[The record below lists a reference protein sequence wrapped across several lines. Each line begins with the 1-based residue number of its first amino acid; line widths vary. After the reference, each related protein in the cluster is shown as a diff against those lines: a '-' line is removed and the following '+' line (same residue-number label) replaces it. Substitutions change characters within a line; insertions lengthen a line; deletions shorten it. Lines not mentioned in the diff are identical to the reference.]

1 MRILGHL
8 VSAAA
13 DDKDQVHFARRTDA
27 SYVPAALRNV
37 IYRYPDL
44 ASFRAVLLAADQE
57 LGLPENERVRDGE
70 WVLAIFEIG
79 ESKGRATA
87 AAARGFD
94 RGEEGLALAFER
106 RDWERLTDFGES
118 TSWSAFPAAR
128 VSVPPPPDNQD
139 DTTRFRKASMPP
151 PPLLPSEPPPPPSDM
166 LTPSVRTLKTAA
178 AAHRGARLLLVD
190 DDHDVRELVG
200 TLLKTLGLEVD
211 EVESAEDAISALQRE
226 MYDLLLLD
234 WSLPGMHGLD
244 LCKKL
249 RTADSFTYLPIVFL
263 TSHSSSKDIVEAFAA
278 GADDYVV
285 KPFRAPE
292 LGARI
297 FGLLRRAR
305 MAEAT

>member
-1 MRILGHL
+1 M
-8 VSAAA
+8 V
-13 DDKDQVHFARRTDA
+13 
-27 SYVPAALRNV
+27 
-37 IYRYPDL
+37 YRYPDL
-44 ASFRAVLLAADQE
+44 PSFRAVIVAADQE

-79 ESKGRATA
+79 EAKGRATA

-94 RGEEGLALAFER
+94 RGEEEGFALAFER

-128 VSVPPPPDNQD
+128 TSVPPPPIRPGDND

-151 PPLLPSEPPPPPSDM
+151 PPLLPSEPPPPPSDT

-190 DDHDVRELVG
+190 DDHDVREVVG
-200 TLLKTLGLEVD
+200 TMLKTLGLEVD
-211 EVESAEDAISALQRE
+211 EVESAEDAISALQRDI
-226 MYDLLLLD
+226 YDLLLLD

-244 LCKKL
+244 LCKRL
-249 RTADSFTYLPIVFL
+249 RTAESFAYLPIVFL